1 MTSEF
6 HRIHREIEKTTT
18 SVETAGARGASEA
31 RAKKAELERQLQSIG
46 GRQAYQEAS
55 VLTTSRHRTCKWV
68 FAVITKLGL
77 RPKKHQPA
85 LRVLE
90 VGAVNTQLMS
100 VPWLEVRAIDIK
112 AQHPRI
118 EQVDFFDITPKGN
131 FDVVVASMVLNC
143 VSSPLERG
151 SMLALTRK
159 HLTPGGHLFLM
170 IPRRCIENSPYC
182 SSEVLSDALWVVG
195 LKVVDMKLSPKV
207 AFFCARR
214 HEGDLGERANR
225 FRQPPKRLAGLS
237 MSQVEGMNDTFA
249 ISFDSKDIQF

>member
-1 MTSEF
+1 MGFRS
-6 HRIHREIEKTTT
+6 HH
-18 SVETAGARGASEA
+18 
-31 RAKKAELERQLQSIG
+31 QIG
-46 GRQAYQEAS
+46 SSPEEAS
-55 VLTTSRHRTCKWV
+55 AGFASSGGGSSEHAAVVRTM
-68 FAVITKLGL
+68 A
-77 RPKKHQPA
+77 Q
-85 LRVLE
+85 
-90 VGAVNTQLMS
+90 
-100 VPWLEVRAIDIK
+100 VRAIDIK

-151 SMLALTRK
+151 SMLALTCK